1 MKDDLAENDLAKDG
15 LLRIDFRYSDLRCR
29 EFSGSSFGCRELSG
43 SSSFVGRSLEI
54 PRQAWGRIELAAK
67 AAQSWAI
74 ESKQGARKRDA
85 R

>member
-15 LLRIDFRYSDLRCR
+15 PLRIDFRYSDLRCR
-29 EFSGSSFGCRELSG
+29 EFLGSSFGCRELSG
-43 SSSFVGRSLEI
+43 SSSFVGRLLEI
-54 PRQAWGRIELAAK
+54 PRQAWVRIELAAK

>member
-1 MKDDLAENDLAKDG
+1 
-15 LLRIDFRYSDLRCR
+15 
-29 EFSGSSFGCRELSG
+29 
-43 SSSFVGRSLEI
+43 VGRLLEI
-54 PRQAWGRIELAAK
+54 PRQAWVRIELAAK